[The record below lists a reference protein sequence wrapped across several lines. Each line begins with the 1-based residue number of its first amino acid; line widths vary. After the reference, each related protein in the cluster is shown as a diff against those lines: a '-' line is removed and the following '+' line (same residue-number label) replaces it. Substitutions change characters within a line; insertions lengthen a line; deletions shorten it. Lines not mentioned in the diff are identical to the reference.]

1 MRHEFQPGRLIAGV
15 VLLVA
20 GVLFALDARDRL
32 AVSVWVLLPLLAGGL
47 ALAALAG
54 TVAYI
59 VRRGDRADPAGGR
72 DRG

>member
-15 VLLVA
+15 VQLVA

-32 AVSVWVLLPLLAGGL
+32 AVSVWVLLPLVAGGL

-59 VRRGDRADPAGGR
+59 VRRGDRAEPTGNR